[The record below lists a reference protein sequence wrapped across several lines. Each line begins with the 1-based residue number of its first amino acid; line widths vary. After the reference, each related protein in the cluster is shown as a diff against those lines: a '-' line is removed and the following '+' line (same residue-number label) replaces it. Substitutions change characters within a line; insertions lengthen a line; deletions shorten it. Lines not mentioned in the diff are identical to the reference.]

1 MKGAC
6 VNASPLEKVAWLL
19 IVIGA
24 VNWGL
29 VGIIDWNLV
38 HWIFAFSEAVERI
51 VYILVGISGLYAIF
65 VGCQKK

>member
-1 MKGAC
+1 M
-6 VNASPLEKVAWLL
+6 WLL

-24 VNWGL
+24 INWGL
-29 VGIIDWNLV
+29 VGILDWNLV